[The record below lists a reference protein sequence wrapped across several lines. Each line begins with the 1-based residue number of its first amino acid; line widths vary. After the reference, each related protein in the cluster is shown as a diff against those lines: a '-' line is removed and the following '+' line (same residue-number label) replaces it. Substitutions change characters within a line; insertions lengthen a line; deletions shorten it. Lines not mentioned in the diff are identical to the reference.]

1 MADYTVDEVITQCED
16 FLENSEDNYLILLF
30 NEKIEAFSGLSE
42 EEKETYRQKTGNLYS
57 MMFLTHTTF

>member
-30 NEKIEAFSGLSE
+30 NEKLMLSLVFRRR
-42 EEKETYRQKTGNLYS
+42 KRNLP
-57 MMFLTHTTF
+57 TKKPGTCTQ